1 MAAAVWLGSGDDRK
15 DKNYGGRERM
25 RLGTIG
31 MLVLFVMSISTRAD
45 TDIYFSG
52 VVTAPM
58 PCTIN
63 SKQKIE
69 TNFGNDMITTQ
80 VDGIRY
86 SKTVNYNLICNNQ
99 SSNALRM
106 KVQGN
111 ATDFNQSA
119 LQTNINDLGIELRA
133 GDKPLAI
140 NSWFNFNYFDQPV
153 LHAVPVKRAN
163 SNLPVGTF
171 SVNATLLVDYQ

>member
-1 MAAAVWLGSGDDRK
+1 MKARIITMGRRK
-15 DKNYGGRERM
+15 RVKLVIM
-25 RLGTIG
+25 G
-31 MLVLFVMSISTRAD
+31 MLALSAMSINVRAD

-52 VVTAPM
+52 TVTAPM

-63 SKQKIE
+63 GKQKIE

-86 SKTVNYNLICNNQ
+86 LRTVNYNLACNNQ
-99 SSNALRM
+99 SSNALRL

-111 ATDFNQSA
+111 AASFNQYA
-119 LQTNINDLGIELRA
+119 LQTNMNDLGIELRA
-133 GDKPLAI
+133 GNKPLAI
-140 NSWFNFNYFDQPV
+140 NTWFNFNYSDKPILQ
-153 LHAVPVKRAN
+153 AVPVKRAN
-163 SNLPVGTF
+163 SNLPAGSF